1 MALNCPLL
9 GGWNDAIV
17 RVPGP
22 TDRRLPLIAYYEYYE
37 YFDTRHREYLPADRC
52 ALSACLSRD
61 PWHFLGRPARHP
73 LFLAGSP
80 PRNQS
85 VAPSRAC
92 QASSCLQ
99 IPYRHLVLPALPY
112 QSSLG
117 GDHLIPPNRIYNII
131 CAHARTT
138 QIDCPSHIVLYLG
151 NFIQT
156 HTQLDSDSLG

>member
-9 GGWNDAIV
+9 GGWNDATV
-17 RVPGP
+17 RFPGP

-37 YFDTRHREYLPADRC
+37 YPDTRHREYLPADRC

-80 PRNQS
+80 PRKQS
-85 VAPSRAC
+85 VAPE
-92 QASSCLQ
+92 SCLSGIIVSSGSLQ
-99 IPYRHLVLPALPY
+99 APGAACLTLPIITWRGSLNPNQPHLQY
-112 QSSLG
+112 
-117 GDHLIPPNRIYNII
+117 HTY
-131 CAHARTT
+131 ARTT
-138 QIDCPSHIVLYLG
+138 QIECPSHIVLYLG

-156 HTQLDSDSLG
+156 LTQLDSDSLG